1 MFKVTASGFT
11 TVVNP
16 IPPKGVVSKRKTL
29 FYSND
34 AGGQFVL
41 SATLLDLSLDNGYML
56 IYDTNLAQVFNVT
69 AEVLSMTP
77 TTKLAISDITILNS
91 TIYVLD
97 AV

>member
-1 MFKVTASGFT
+1 
-11 TVVNP
+11 
-16 IPPKGVVSKRKTL
+16 
-29 FYSND
+29 
-34 AGGQFVL
+34 
-41 SATLLDLSLDNGYML
+41 ML

-97 AV
+97 AVSGIFSF